1 MDILPKVVGELRLY
15 SVEELSDLLDVNQRS
30 IRQWL
35 RDGRIQGQKLG
46 VKWYVSEDMLKKY
59 FNENAPERE

>member
-1 MDILPKVVGELRLY
+1 MPKVVGELRLY

>member
-1 MDILPKVVGELRLY
+1 MPKVVGELRLY

-35 RDGRIQGQKLG
+35 RDGKIQGQKLG